1 MNQFDKHRGYN
12 RTFKENKLT
21 LGLFFPLEAYD
32 GSTPEMDLKTQMQL
46 AKQAEA
52 AQFASL
58 FVRDIP
64 LNDPMFGDVGQIYDP
79 WVFLSYVA
87 AHTERIA
94 LGTGRVI
101 TRFRHPLDVAESAS
115 SVDLI
120 SDSSRLFGAATAD
133 RPIQFTAYRPA
144 RAARGALFSDLF
156 HLSHE

>member
-1 MNQFDKHRGYN
+1 MKQFQIHRGFN
-12 RTFKENKLT
+12 RTFHENILP
-21 LGLFFPLEAYD
+21 LGLFFPLEAYE
-32 GSTPEMDLKTQMQL
+32 GSTSEMNLETQMQL

-94 LGTGRVI
+94 LGTG
-101 TRFRHPLDVAESAS
+101 
-115 SVDLI
+115 SV
-120 SDSSRLFGAATAD
+120 
-133 RPIQFTAYRPA
+133 
-144 RAARGALFSDLF
+144 
-156 HLSHE
+156 